1 MAASA
6 AELLERHFMALF
18 LVPMGLFP
26 VPFAGFLFRLPDFCS
41 QKIPLKTSNLV

>member
-6 AELLERHFMALF
+6 AEPLERHFMALF

-26 VPFAGFLFRLPDFCS
+26 VPIAGFLF
-41 QKIPLKTSNLV
+41 QKTLLKTSNLV